1 MWSTHEAA
9 QKIAATRD
17 LPYGSARTAAM
28 EYITRTL
35 EREGPE
41 SMLPEAYLNLVEAYV
56 FGQPTPAS
64 FAVFSKLLRLYD
76 AHPEHFDEFTARTL
90 FWQFKWIIGDMTAYP
105 QISKEQARELLDEM
119 RRRYRLAGMGEMAP
133 DRAEYMWAAHIG
145 EDEAAETWRARWLAH
160 GEDEMDCGSCRHGG
174 ILRDHVTDGE
184 FEAAVRLGAPT
195 EDLCNREPAA
205 SHRQLALA
213 YLHLGDGE
221 AAGRHLLRAAANRD
235 QYDPDDLGVEF
246 EVLARGQNL
255 QAAFDLLA
263 DHGKRA
269 LDLAGDPGDNRN
281 FLRYIVAGLA
291 WALEDHG
298 DMPTGLR
305 PAGQVERSTLKELY
319 DWALAESRPLAQAFD
334 RRAGNTRFS
343 ESLEAATELDAL
355 TPIVLPT
362 GADGSS
368 SANSAGSASSARADA
383 AAGAQTQGEGVEGA
397 APLSFTPVESY
408 LAVAREHE
416 AAGASLE
423 AGLAYAEA
431 AFLVLAGG
439 PVTGAQALETHGFFE
454 KAWPLLADG
463 GATPALLAEV
473 VRVWAPVAE
482 RVNELE
488 ALRTPVGEL
497 QELTQQALAPAH
509 GDQGGDA
516 APGVRPDLLTVMQAQ
531 DLAAR
536 LSLATGD
543 SASQQLVDELVETY
557 RENECLE
564 RAARLLMVAAEA
576 AATAGQSELAIGR
589 YELAAEFFE
598 PLRLKKSRAAAL
610 DACIELLRA
619 TGQEH
624 RVEALLAE
632 LM

>member
-105 QISKEQARELLDEM
+105 QISKAQARELLDEM

-160 GEDEMDCGSCRHGG
+160 GEDEMDCGSCRQGG

-184 FEAAVRLGAPT
+184 FETAVRMGAPT

-213 YLHLGDGE
+213 YLHLEDGE
-221 AAGRHLLRAAANRD
+221 AAGRHLLRAAAYRD

-305 PAGQVERSTLKELY
+305 PAGQVERATLRELY

-343 ESLEAATELDAL
+343 ESLKAATELPAL
-355 TPIVLPT
+355 VPIVLPT
-362 GADGSS
+362 GADGVGATS
-368 SANSAGSASSARADA
+368 SASSAGADA
-383 AAGAQTQGEGVEGA
+383 AEVASVTGAT
-397 APLSFTPVESY
+397 PLSFTPVESY
-408 LAVAREHE
+408 LAVAGEHE

-439 PVTGAQALETHGFFE
+439 PVTGAQALEAYGFFE
-454 KAWPLLADG
+454 TAWPLLVDG
-463 GATPALLAEV
+463 GAAPALLAEV

-482 RVNELE
+482 RVNDLE
-488 ALRTPVGEL
+488 ALRTSVNEL
-497 QELTQQALAPAH
+497 QELAQQALAPAH
-509 GDQGGDA
+509 GDQGGGA
-516 APGVRPDLLTVMQAQ
+516 APGVRHDLPAFLQAQ

-564 RAARLLMVAAEA
+564 RAARLLVVAAEA
-576 AATAGQSELAIGR
+576 ATAAGQSELAIGR

-598 PLRLKKSRAAAL
+598 PVRLKKSRAAAL
-610 DACIELLRA
+610 DACIELLRT

>member
-105 QISKEQARELLDEM
+105 QISKAQARELLDEM

-160 GEDEMDCGSCRHGG
+160 GEDEMDCGSCRQGG

-184 FEAAVRLGAPT
+184 FETAVRMGAPT

-213 YLHLGDGE
+213 YLHLEDGE
-221 AAGRHLLRAAANRD
+221 AAGRHLLRAAAYRD

-269 LDLAGDPGDNRN
+269 LYLAGDPGDNRN

-305 PAGQVERSTLKELY
+305 PAGQVERATLRELY

-343 ESLEAATELDAL
+343 ESLKAATELPAL
-355 TPIVLPT
+355 VPIVLPT
-362 GADGSS
+362 GADGVGATS
-368 SANSAGSASSARADA
+368 SASSAGADA
-383 AAGAQTQGEGVEGA
+383 AEVASVTGAT
-397 APLSFTPVESY
+397 PLSFTPVESY
-408 LAVAREHE
+408 LAVAGEHE

-439 PVTGAQALETHGFFE
+439 PVTGAQALEAHGFFE
-454 KAWPLLADG
+454 TAWPLLVDG
-463 GATPALLAEV
+463 GAAPALLAEV

-482 RVNELE
+482 RVNDLE
-488 ALRTPVGEL
+488 ALRTSVNEL
-497 QELTQQALAPAH
+497 QELAQQALAPAH
-509 GDQGGDA
+509 GDQGGGA
-516 APGVRPDLLTVMQAQ
+516 APGVRHDLPAFLQAQ

-564 RAARLLMVAAEA
+564 RAARLLVVAAEA
-576 AATAGQSELAIGR
+576 ATAAGQSELAIGR

-598 PLRLKKSRAAAL
+598 PVRLKKSRAAAL
-610 DACIELLRA
+610 DACIELLRT

-624 RVEALLAE
+624 RIEALLAE

>member
-105 QISKEQARELLDEM
+105 QISKAQARELLDEM

-160 GEDEMDCGSCRHGG
+160 GEDEMDCGSCRQGG

-184 FEAAVRLGAPT
+184 FETAVRMGAPT

-213 YLHLGDGE
+213 YLHLEDGE

-305 PAGQVERSTLKELY
+305 PAGQVERATLRELY

-343 ESLEAATELDAL
+343 ESLKAATELPAEQRL
-355 TPIVLPT
+355 RKSCLPT
-362 GADGSS
+362 
-368 SANSAGSASSARADA
+368 N
-383 AAGAQTQGEGVEGA
+383 
-397 APLSFTPVESY
+397 F
-408 LAVAREHE
+408 
-416 AAGASLE
+416 
-423 AGLAYAEA
+423 
-431 AFLVLAGG
+431 
-439 PVTGAQALETHGFFE
+439 
-454 KAWPLLADG
+454 
-463 GATPALLAEV
+463 
-473 VRVWAPVAE
+473 
-482 RVNELE
+482 
-488 ALRTPVGEL
+488 
-497 QELTQQALAPAH
+497 
-509 GDQGGDA
+509 
-516 APGVRPDLLTVMQAQ
+516 
-531 DLAAR
+531 
-536 LSLATGD
+536 
-543 SASQQLVDELVETY
+543 
-557 RENECLE
+557 
-564 RAARLLMVAAEA
+564 
-576 AATAGQSELAIGR
+576 
-589 YELAAEFFE
+589 
-598 PLRLKKSRAAAL
+598 AAAL
-610 DACIELLRA
+610 SMASA
-619 TGQEH
+619 FSG
-624 RVEALLAE
+624 ALTRWW
-632 LM
+632 

>member
-35 EREGPE
+35 EREGPKP
-41 SMLPEAYLNLVEAYV
+41 MLPEAYLNLVEAYV

-76 AHPEHFDEFTARTL
+76 AHPEHFDEFTAHTL

-105 QISKEQARELLDEM
+105 QISKAQARELLDEM

-184 FEAAVRLGAPT
+184 FEAAIRMGAPT

-213 YLHLGDGE
+213 YLHVEDGE

-305 PAGQVERSTLKELY
+305 PAGQTSRATLRELY
-319 DWALAESRPLAQAFD
+319 NWALDESRPLAQAFD

-343 ESLEAATELDAL
+343 ESLEAATELPAL
-355 TPIVLPT
+355 VPIVLPT
-362 GADGSS
+362 GADG
-368 SANSAGSASSARADA
+368 AGSASLTEADA
-383 AAGAQTQGEGVEGA
+383 AEGTPTGGTGATGA
-397 APLSFTPVESY
+397 TPLSFTPVESY
-408 LAVAREHE
+408 LAVAGEHE
-416 AAGASLE
+416 VAGASLE

-439 PVTGAQALETHGFFE
+439 PVTGAQALEAHGFFE
-454 KAWPLLADG
+454 TAWPLLAD

-473 VRVWAPVAE
+473 VRLWAPVAE
-482 RVNELE
+482 RVNDLE
-488 ALRTPVGEL
+488 ALRAPVNEL
-497 QELTQQALAPAH
+497 QELAQQAAH
-509 GDQGGDA
+509 
-516 APGVRPDLLTVMQAQ
+516 PDLLTVMQAQ

-536 LSLATGD
+536 LSLAAGD

-564 RAARLLMVAAEA
+564 QAARLLVVAAEA
-576 AATAGQSELAIGR
+576 ATAAGQSELAIGR

-632 LM
+632 LMAG

>member
-105 QISKEQARELLDEM
+105 QISKAQARELLDEM

-160 GEDEMDCGSCRHGG
+160 GEDEMDCGSCRQGG

-184 FEAAVRLGAPT
+184 FETAVRMGAPT

-213 YLHLGDGE
+213 YLHLEDGE
-221 AAGRHLLRAAANRD
+221 AAGRHLLRAAAYRD

-305 PAGQVERSTLKELY
+305 PAGQVERATLRELY

-343 ESLEAATELDAL
+343 ESLKAATELPAL
-355 TPIVLPT
+355 VPIVLPT
-362 GADGSS
+362 GADGVGATS
-368 SANSAGSASSARADA
+368 SASSARADA
-383 AAGAQTQGEGVEGA
+383 AAGA

-439 PVTGAQALETHGFFE
+439 PVTGAQALEAHGFFE
-454 KAWPLLADG
+454 TAWPLLAD

-473 VRVWAPVAE
+473 VRLWAPVAE
-482 RVNELE
+482 RVNDLE
-488 ALRTPVGEL
+488 ALRTSVNEL
-497 QELTQQALAPAH
+497 QELAQQAAH
-509 GDQGGDA
+509 
-516 APGVRPDLLTVMQAQ
+516 PDLLTVMQAQ

-564 RAARLLMVAAEA
+564 RAARLLVVAAEA
-576 AATAGQSELAIGR
+576 AAGTGQSELAIGR

-598 PLRLKKSRAAAL
+598 PVRLKKSRAAAL
-610 DACIELLRA
+610 DACIELLRT

-624 RVEALLAE
+624 RVEALLAD

>member
-105 QISKEQARELLDEM
+105 QISKAQARELLDEM

-184 FEAAVRLGAPT
+184 FEAAVNLGAPT

-221 AAGRHLLRAAANRD
+221 AAGRQLLRAAANRD

-255 QAAFDLLA
+255 HAAFDLLA

-291 WALEDHG
+291 WAVEGQG
-298 DMPTGLR
+298 DRPTGLR
-305 PAGQVERSTLKELY
+305 PAGQVPRATLRELY

-334 RRAGNTRFS
+334 SRAGNTRFS
-343 ESLEAATELDAL
+343 ESLQAATELPAL
-355 TPIVLPT
+355 VPIVLPT
-362 GADGSS
+362 GADGV
-368 SANSAGSASSARADA
+368 GSASSAGADD
-383 AAGAQTQGEGVEGA
+383 AGVASATGA
-397 APLSFTPVESY
+397 TPLSFTPVESY
-408 LAVAREHE
+408 LAMAREHE

-439 PVTGAQALETHGFFE
+439 PVTGAQAIEAHRFFE
-454 KAWPLLADG
+454 AAWPLLADG
-463 GATPALLAEV
+463 GAAPALLAEV

-497 QELTQQALAPAH
+497 QELARQAAH
-509 GDQGGDA
+509 
-516 APGVRPDLLTVMQAQ
+516 PDLLAFLLAQ

-564 RAARLLMVAAEA
+564 RAARLLVVAAEA
-576 AATAGQSELAIGR
+576 AAGAGQSELAIGR

-632 LM
+632 LMAG

>member
-281 FLRYIVAGLA
+281 FLRYIVAGLG

-305 PAGQVERSTLKELY
+305 PAGQTSRSTLRELY

-343 ESLEAATELDAL
+343 ESLEAATELPAL
-355 TPIVLPT
+355 VPIVLPT
-362 GADGSS
+362 GADG
-368 SANSAGSASSARADA
+368 AGSASLTEADA
-383 AAGAQTQGEGVEGA
+383 AEGAQTGGA
-397 APLSFTPVESY
+397 SATDATPLSFTPVESY

-439 PVTGAQALETHGFFE
+439 PVTGAQALEVHRFFE
-454 KAWPLLADG
+454 TAWPLLADG
-463 GATPALLAEV
+463 GTTPALLAEV

-482 RVNELE
+482 RVNDLE
-488 ALRTPVGEL
+488 ALRTPVNEL
-497 QELTQQALAPAH
+497 QELAQQAAH
-509 GDQGGDA
+509 
-516 APGVRPDLLTVMQAQ
+516 PDLLTVMQAQ

-536 LSLATGD
+536 LSLAAGD

-589 YELAAEFFE
+589 YELAADFFE

-632 LM
+632 LMSG

>member
-105 QISKEQARELLDEM
+105 QISKAQARELLDEM

-184 FEAAVRLGAPT
+184 FEAAIRMGAPT

-213 YLHLGDGE
+213 YLHLEDGE

-291 WALEDHG
+291 WAVEGQG
-298 DMPTGLR
+298 DRPTGLR
-305 PAGQVERSTLKELY
+305 PAGQVPRATLRELY

-343 ESLEAATELDAL
+343 ESLEAATELPAL
-355 TPIVLPT
+355 VPIVLPT
-362 GADGSS
+362 GADGV
-368 SANSAGSASSARADA
+368 GSASSASSTGADA
-383 AAGAQTQGEGVEGA
+383 AGVASATGAT
-397 APLSFTPVESY
+397 PLSFTPVESY

-439 PVTGAQALETHGFFE
+439 PVTGAQALEAHGFFE

-463 GATPALLAEV
+463 GAAPALLAEL

-482 RVNELE
+482 RVNDLE
-488 ALRTPVGEL
+488 ALRAPVGEL
-497 QELTQQALAPAH
+497 QELAQQAAH
-509 GDQGGDA
+509 
-516 APGVRPDLLTVMQAQ
+516 PDLLTVMQAQ
-531 DLAAR
+531 DLTAR
-536 LSLATGD
+536 LSLAAGD

-557 RENECLE
+557 RENESLE
-564 RAARLLMVAAEA
+564 RAARLLVVAAEA
-576 AATAGQSELAIGR
+576 AAGAGQSELAISR

-610 DACIELLRA
+610 DACIELLRS

-632 LM
+632 LVEP

>member
-105 QISKEQARELLDEM
+105 QISKAQARELLDEM

-145 EDEAAETWRARWLAH
+145 EDEAAEIWRARWLAH

-174 ILRDHVTDGE
+174 ILRDHVTDGD
-184 FEAAVRLGAPT
+184 FEAAIRMGAPT

-213 YLHLGDGE
+213 YLHLEDGE

-235 QYDPDDLGVEF
+235 QYDPDDLGVEL

-305 PAGQVERSTLKELY
+305 PDGQTSRATLRELY

-343 ESLEAATELDAL
+343 ESLEAATQLDAL
-355 TPIVLPT
+355 VPIVLPT
-362 GADGSS
+362 GADG
-368 SANSAGSASSARADA
+368 AGSASSAGSAGADA
-383 AAGAQTQGEGVEGA
+383 AEGAQTGGA
-397 APLSFTPVESY
+397 GATGATPLSFTPVESY

-439 PVTGAQALETHGFFE
+439 PVTGVQALEAHGFFE
-454 KAWPLLADG
+454 TAWPLLADG
-463 GATPALLAEV
+463 GASPALLAEV

-497 QELTQQALAPAH
+497 QELAQQVAH
-509 GDQGGDA
+509 
-516 APGVRPDLLTVMQAQ
+516 PDLLTVMQAQ

-536 LSLATGD
+536 LSLATGE
-543 SASQQLVDELVETY
+543 SAGQQLVDELVETY
-557 RENECLE
+557 RKNECLE
-564 RAARLLMVAAEA
+564 QAARLLVVAAEA
-576 AATAGQSELAIGR
+576 AAATGQSELAIGR

-632 LM
+632 LVEP

>member
-343 ESLEAATELDAL
+343 ESLEAATKLDAL

-362 GADGSS
+362 GADG
-368 SANSAGSASSARADA
+368 AGSASLTEADA
-383 AAGAQTQGEGVEGA
+383 AEGAQTGGA
-397 APLSFTPVESY
+397 SATDATPLSFTPVESY

-423 AGLAYAEA
+423 AGMAYAEA

-439 PVTGAQALETHGFFE
+439 PVTGAQALEAHGFFE
-454 KAWPLLADG
+454 TAWPLLADG
-463 GATPALLAEV
+463 GAAPALLAEV

-482 RVNELE
+482 RVNDLE

-497 QELTQQALAPAH
+497 QELARQAAH
-509 GDQGGDA
+509 
-516 APGVRPDLLTVMQAQ
+516 PDLLTVMQAQ

-536 LSLATGD
+536 LSLAADD

-564 RAARLLMVAAEA
+564 RAARLLVVAAEA
-576 AATAGQSELAIGR
+576 ATAAGQSELAIGR

-632 LM
+632 LMAG

>member
-1 MWSTHEAA
+1 
-9 QKIAATRD
+9 
-17 LPYGSARTAAM
+17 
-28 EYITRTL
+28 
-35 EREGPE
+35 
-41 SMLPEAYLNLVEAYV
+41 MLPEAYLNLVEAYV

-255 QAAFDLLA
+255 QAAFDLLS

-305 PAGQVERSTLKELY
+305 PAGQTSRATL
-319 DWALAESRPLAQAFD
+319 R
-334 RRAGNTRFS
+334 
-343 ESLEAATELDAL
+343 
-355 TPIVLPT
+355 
-362 GADGSS
+362 
-368 SANSAGSASSARADA
+368 
-383 AAGAQTQGEGVEGA
+383 
-397 APLSFTPVESY
+397 
-408 LAVAREHE
+408 
-416 AAGASLE
+416 
-423 AGLAYAEA
+423 
-431 AFLVLAGG
+431 
-439 PVTGAQALETHGFFE
+439 
-454 KAWPLLADG
+454 
-463 GATPALLAEV
+463 
-473 VRVWAPVAE
+473 
-482 RVNELE
+482 E
-488 ALRTPVGEL
+488 ALRLGAGRV
-497 QELTQQALAPAH
+497 PA
-509 GDQGGDA
+509 A
-516 APGVRPDLLTVMQAQ
+516 
-531 DLAAR
+531 
-536 LSLATGD
+536 
-543 SASQQLVDELVETY
+543 SAGL
-557 RENECLE
+557 
-564 RAARLLMVAAEA
+564 
-576 AATAGQSELAIGR
+576 
-589 YELAAEFFE
+589 
-598 PLRLKKSRAAAL
+598 
-610 DACIELLRA
+610 
-619 TGQEH
+619 
-624 RVEALLAE
+624 
-632 LM
+632 

>member
-105 QISKEQARELLDEM
+105 QISKAQARELLDEM

-160 GEDEMDCGSCRHGG
+160 GEDEMDCGSCRQGG

-184 FEAAVRLGAPT
+184 FETAVRMGAPT

-213 YLHLGDGE
+213 YLHLEDGE
-221 AAGRHLLRAAANRD
+221 AAGRHLLRAAAYRD

-305 PAGQVERSTLKELY
+305 PAGQVERATLRELY

-343 ESLEAATELDAL
+343 ESLKAATELPAL
-355 TPIVLPT
+355 VPIVLPT
-362 GADGSS
+362 GADGVGATS
-368 SANSAGSASSARADA
+368 SASSAGADA
-383 AAGAQTQGEGVEGA
+383 AAGA

-439 PVTGAQALETHGFFE
+439 PVTGAQALEAHGFFE
-454 KAWPLLADG
+454 TAWPLLVDG
-463 GATPALLAEV
+463 GAAPALLAEV

-482 RVNELE
+482 RVNDLE
-488 ALRTPVGEL
+488 ALRTSVNEL
-497 QELTQQALAPAH
+497 QELAQQALAPAH
-509 GDQGGDA
+509 GDQGGGA
-516 APGVRPDLLTVMQAQ
+516 APGVRHDLPAFLQAQ

-564 RAARLLMVAAEA
+564 RAARLLVVAAEA
-576 AATAGQSELAIGR
+576 ATAAGQSELAIGR

-598 PLRLKKSRAAAL
+598 PVRLKKSRAAAL
-610 DACIELLRA
+610 DACIELLRT

>member
-35 EREGPE
+35 EREGPKP
-41 SMLPEAYLNLVEAYV
+41 MLPEAYLNLVEAYV

-76 AHPEHFDEFTARTL
+76 AHPEHFDEFTAHTL

-105 QISKEQARELLDEM
+105 QISKAQARELLDEM

-174 ILRDHVTDGE
+174 ILRDRVTDGE
-184 FEAAVRLGAPT
+184 FEAAIRMGAPT

-213 YLHLGDGE
+213 YLHVEDGE

-305 PAGQVERSTLKELY
+305 PAGQTSRATLRELY
-319 DWALAESRPLAQAFD
+319 NWALDESRPLAQAFD

-343 ESLEAATELDAL
+343 ESLEAATELPAL
-355 TPIVLPT
+355 VPIVLPT
-362 GADGSS
+362 GADGVGATS
-368 SANSAGSASSARADA
+368 SASSAGADA
-383 AAGAQTQGEGVEGA
+383 AEVASVTGAT
-397 APLSFTPVESY
+397 PLSFTPVESY

-416 AAGASLE
+416 VAGASLE

-439 PVTGAQALETHGFFE
+439 PVTGAQALEAHGFFE
-454 KAWPLLADG
+454 TAWPLLADG
-463 GATPALLAEV
+463 GAVPALLAEV

-482 RVNELE
+482 RVDELE
-488 ALRTPVGEL
+488 ALRTPVNEL
-497 QELTQQALAPAH
+497 QELAQQAAH
-509 GDQGGDA
+509 
-516 APGVRPDLLTVMQAQ
+516 PDLLTVMQAQ

-536 LSLATGD
+536 LSLAAGD
-543 SASQQLVDELVETY
+543 SASQQLVDELVKTY

-564 RAARLLMVAAEA
+564 QAARLLVVAAEA
-576 AATAGQSELAIGR
+576 ATAAGQSELALGR
-589 YELAAEFFE
+589 YEMAAEFFE

-632 LM
+632 LMAG

>member
-105 QISKEQARELLDEM
+105 QISKTQARELLDEM

-160 GEDEMDCGSCRHGG
+160 GEDEMDCGSCRQGG

-184 FEAAVRLGAPT
+184 FETAIRMGAPT

-213 YLHLGDGE
+213 YLHLEDGE
-221 AAGRHLLRAAANRD
+221 AAGRHLLRAAAHRD

-305 PAGQVERSTLKELY
+305 PAGQVERATLRELY

-343 ESLEAATELDAL
+343 ESLKAATELPAL
-355 TPIVLPT
+355 VPIVLPT
-362 GADGSS
+362 GADGVGATS
-368 SANSAGSASSARADA
+368 SASSAGADA
-383 AAGAQTQGEGVEGA
+383 AEVASVTGAT
-397 APLSFTPVESY
+397 PLSFTPVESY
-408 LAVAREHE
+408 LAVAGEHE

-439 PVTGAQALETHGFFE
+439 PVTGAQALEAHGFFE
-454 KAWPLLADG
+454 TAWPLLVDG
-463 GATPALLAEV
+463 GAAPALLAEV

-482 RVNELE
+482 RVNDLE
-488 ALRTPVGEL
+488 ALRTSVNEL
-497 QELTQQALAPAH
+497 QELAQQALAPAH
-509 GDQGGDA
+509 GDQGGGA
-516 APGVRPDLLTVMQAQ
+516 APGVRHDLLAFLQAQ

-564 RAARLLMVAAEA
+564 RAARLLVVAAEA
-576 AATAGQSELAIGR
+576 ATAAGQSELAIGR

-610 DACIELLRA
+610 DACIELLRT

-624 RVEALLAE
+624 RIEALLAE

>member
-76 AHPEHFDEFTARTL
+76 AHPEHFDEFTAHTL

-105 QISKEQARELLDEM
+105 QISKAQARELLDEM

-184 FEAAVRLGAPT
+184 FEAAIRMGAPT

-213 YLHLGDGE
+213 YLHVEDGE

-305 PAGQVERSTLKELY
+305 PAGQTSRATLRELY
-319 DWALAESRPLAQAFD
+319 NWALDESRPLAQAFD

-343 ESLEAATELDAL
+343 ESLEAATELPAL
-355 TPIVLPT
+355 VPIVLPT
-362 GADGSS
+362 GADGVGATS
-368 SANSAGSASSARADA
+368 SASSAGADA
-383 AAGAQTQGEGVEGA
+383 AEVASVTGAT
-397 APLSFTPVESY
+397 PLSFTPVESY

-416 AAGASLE
+416 VAGASLE

-439 PVTGAQALETHGFFE
+439 PVTGAQALEAHGFFE
-454 KAWPLLADG
+454 TAWPLLADG
-463 GATPALLAEV
+463 GAVPALLAEV

-482 RVNELE
+482 RVDELE
-488 ALRTPVGEL
+488 ALRTPVNEL
-497 QELTQQALAPAH
+497 QELAQQAAH
-509 GDQGGDA
+509 
-516 APGVRPDLLTVMQAQ
+516 PDLLTVMQAQ

-536 LSLATGD
+536 LSLAAGD

-564 RAARLLMVAAEA
+564 QAAHLLVVAAEA
-576 AATAGQSELAIGR
+576 ATAAGQSELALGR
-589 YELAAEFFE
+589 YEMAAEFFE

-624 RVEALLAE
+624 RVEVLLAE
-632 LM
+632 LMAG

>member
-105 QISKEQARELLDEM
+105 QISKAQARELLDEM

-174 ILRDHVTDGE
+174 ILRDHVTDGD
-184 FEAAVRLGAPT
+184 FEAAIRMGAPT

-213 YLHLGDGE
+213 YLHLEDGE
-221 AAGRHLLRAAANRD
+221 AAGRHLLRAAAHRD
-235 QYDPDDLGVEF
+235 QYDPDDLGVEL

-334 RRAGNTRFS
+334 HRAGNTRFS
-343 ESLEAATELDAL
+343 ESLEAATQLDAL
-355 TPIVLPT
+355 VPIVLPT
-362 GADGSS
+362 GSDGAD
-368 SANSAGSASSARADA
+368 SASSAGSAGADA
-383 AAGAQTQGEGVEGA
+383 AESAQTGGAGAEGA
-397 APLSFTPVESY
+397 TPLSFTPVESY

-439 PVTGAQALETHGFFE
+439 PVTGVQALEAHGFFE
-454 KAWPLLADG
+454 TAWPLLADG

-497 QELTQQALAPAH
+497 QELAQQVAH
-509 GDQGGDA
+509 
-516 APGVRPDLLTVMQAQ
+516 PDLLTVMQAQ

-536 LSLATGD
+536 LSLATGE
-543 SASQQLVDELVETY
+543 SAGQQLVDELVETY
-557 RENECLE
+557 RKNECLE
-564 RAARLLMVAAEA
+564 RAARLLVVAAEA
-576 AATAGQSELAIGR
+576 AAATGQSELAIGR
-589 YELAAEFFE
+589 YELAADFFE

-632 LM
+632 LMEP

>member
-105 QISKEQARELLDEM
+105 QISKTQARELLDEM

-160 GEDEMDCGSCRHGG
+160 GEDEMDCGSCRQGG

-184 FEAAVRLGAPT
+184 FETAVRMGAPT

-213 YLHLGDGE
+213 YLHLEDGE
-221 AAGRHLLRAAANRD
+221 AAGRHLLRAAAHRD

-305 PAGQVERSTLKELY
+305 PAGQVERATLRELY

-343 ESLEAATELDAL
+343 ESLKAATELPAL
-355 TPIVLPT
+355 VPIVLPT
-362 GADGSS
+362 GADGVGATS
-368 SANSAGSASSARADA
+368 SASSAGADA
-383 AAGAQTQGEGVEGA
+383 AEVASVTGAT
-397 APLSFTPVESY
+397 PLSFTPVESY
-408 LAVAREHE
+408 LAVAGEHE

-439 PVTGAQALETHGFFE
+439 PVTGAQALEAHGFFE
-454 KAWPLLADG
+454 TAWPLLVDG
-463 GATPALLAEV
+463 GAAPALLAEV
-473 VRVWAPVAE
+473 VRLWAPVAE
-482 RVNELE
+482 RVNDLE
-488 ALRTPVGEL
+488 ALRAPVNEL
-497 QELTQQALAPAH
+497 QELAQQAAH
-509 GDQGGDA
+509 
-516 APGVRPDLLTVMQAQ
+516 PDLLTVMQAQ

-536 LSLATGD
+536 LSLATGG

-564 RAARLLMVAAEA
+564 RAARLLVVAAEA
-576 AATAGQSELAIGR
+576 AAGTGQSELAIGR

-598 PLRLKKSRAAAL
+598 PVRLKKSRAAAL
-610 DACIELLRA
+610 DACIELLRT

-624 RVEALLAE
+624 RIEALLAE

>member
-105 QISKEQARELLDEM
+105 QISKAQARELLDEM

-174 ILRDHVTDGE
+174 ILRDHVTDGD
-184 FEAAVRLGAPT
+184 FEAAIRMGAPT

-213 YLHLGDGE
+213 YLHVEDGE
-221 AAGRHLLRAAANRD
+221 SAGRHLLRAAANRD
-235 QYDPDDLGVEF
+235 QYDPDDLGVEL

-305 PAGQVERSTLKELY
+305 PDGQTSRATLRELY

-343 ESLEAATELDAL
+343 ESLEAATELPAL
-355 TPIVLPT
+355 VPIVLPT
-362 GADGSS
+362 GADGAS
-368 SANSAGSASSARADA
+368 SASSAGSAGADA
-383 AAGAQTQGEGVEGA
+383 AEGAQTGGA
-397 APLSFTPVESY
+397 GATGATPLSFTPVESY

-439 PVTGAQALETHGFFE
+439 PVTGVQALEAHGFFE
-454 KAWPLLADG
+454 TAWPLLADG

-473 VRVWAPVAE
+473 VRVWVPVAE

-497 QELTQQALAPAH
+497 QELAQQVAH
-509 GDQGGDA
+509 
-516 APGVRPDLLTVMQAQ
+516 PDLLTVMQAQ

-536 LSLATGD
+536 LSLATGE
-543 SASQQLVDELVETY
+543 SAGQQLVDELVETY
-557 RENECLE
+557 RKNECLE
-564 RAARLLMVAAEA
+564 RAARLLVVAAEA
-576 AATAGQSELAIGR
+576 AAATGQSELAIGR

-624 RVEALLAE
+624 RAEALLAE
-632 LM
+632 LVEP

>member
-105 QISKEQARELLDEM
+105 QISKAQARELLDEM

-145 EDEAAETWRARWLAH
+145 EDEAAEIWRARWLAH

-184 FEAAVRLGAPT
+184 FEAAIHMGAPT

-213 YLHLGDGE
+213 YLHLEDGE
-221 AAGRHLLRAAANRD
+221 AAGRHLLRAAAHRD
-235 QYDPDDLGVEF
+235 QYDPDDLGVEL

-334 RRAGNTRFS
+334 HRAGNTRFS
-343 ESLEAATELDAL
+343 ESLEAATQLDAL
-355 TPIVLPT
+355 VPIVLPT
-362 GADGSS
+362 GVDG
-368 SANSAGSASSARADA
+368 AGSASSAGSAGADA
-383 AAGAQTQGEGVEGA
+383 AEGAQTGGAGATGA

-439 PVTGAQALETHGFFE
+439 PVTGAQALEAHGFFE
-454 KAWPLLADG
+454 TAWPLLADG

-497 QELTQQALAPAH
+497 QELAQQVAH
-509 GDQGGDA
+509 
-516 APGVRPDLLTVMQAQ
+516 PDLLTVMQAQ

-536 LSLATGD
+536 LSLATGE
-543 SASQQLVDELVETY
+543 SAGQQLVDELVETY
-557 RENECLE
+557 RKNECLE
-564 RAARLLMVAAEA
+564 QAARLLVVAAEA
-576 AATAGQSELAIGR
+576 AAGAGQSELAMGR

-632 LM
+632 LVEP

>member
-105 QISKEQARELLDEM
+105 QISKAQARELLDEM

-174 ILRDHVTDGE
+174 ILRDHVTDGD
-184 FEAAVRLGAPT
+184 FEAAIRMGAPT

-213 YLHLGDGE
+213 YLHVEDGE
-221 AAGRHLLRAAANRD
+221 SAGRHLLRAAANRD
-235 QYDPDDLGVEF
+235 QYDPDDLGVEL

-305 PAGQVERSTLKELY
+305 PDGQTSRATLRELY

-343 ESLEAATELDAL
+343 ESLEAATELPAL
-355 TPIVLPT
+355 VPIVLPT
-362 GADGSS
+362 GADGAS
-368 SANSAGSASSARADA
+368 SASSAGSAGADA
-383 AAGAQTQGEGVEGA
+383 AEGAQTGGA
-397 APLSFTPVESY
+397 GATGATPLSFTPVESY

-439 PVTGAQALETHGFFE
+439 PVTGVQALEAHGFFE
-454 KAWPLLADG
+454 TAWPLLADG

-473 VRVWAPVAE
+473 VRVWVPVAE

-497 QELTQQALAPAH
+497 QELAQQVAH
-509 GDQGGDA
+509 
-516 APGVRPDLLTVMQAQ
+516 PDLLTVMQAQ

-536 LSLATGD
+536 LSLATGE
-543 SASQQLVDELVETY
+543 SAGQQLVDELVETY
-557 RENECLE
+557 RKNECLE
-564 RAARLLMVAAEA
+564 RAARLLVVAAEA
-576 AATAGQSELAIGR
+576 AAATGQSELAIGR

-632 LM
+632 LVEP

>member
-105 QISKEQARELLDEM
+105 QISKAQARELLDEM

-184 FEAAVRLGAPT
+184 FEAAIRMGAPT

-213 YLHLGDGE
+213 YLHVEDGE

-305 PAGQVERSTLKELY
+305 PAGQTSRATLRELY
-319 DWALAESRPLAQAFD
+319 DWALDESRPLAQAFD

-343 ESLEAATELDAL
+343 ESLEAATELPAL
-355 TPIVLPT
+355 VPIVLPT
-362 GADGSS
+362 GADG
-368 SANSAGSASSARADA
+368 AGSASLTEADA
-383 AAGAQTQGEGVEGA
+383 AEGAQTGGA
-397 APLSFTPVESY
+397 SATDATPLSFTPVESY

-439 PVTGAQALETHGFFE
+439 PVTGAQALEAHGFFE
-454 KAWPLLADG
+454 TAWPLLADG
-463 GATPALLAEV
+463 GAAPALLAEV

-482 RVNELE
+482 RVDDLE
-488 ALRTPVGEL
+488 ALRTPVNEL
-497 QELTQQALAPAH
+497 QELARQAAH
-509 GDQGGDA
+509 
-516 APGVRPDLLTVMQAQ
+516 PDLLTMMQAQ

-536 LSLATGD
+536 LSLAAGD

-564 RAARLLMVAAEA
+564 RAARLLVVAAEA
-576 AATAGQSELAIGR
+576 ATAAGQSELAIGR
-589 YELAAEFFE
+589 YELAAELFE

-632 LM
+632 LMAG

>member
-1 MWSTHEAA
+1 M
-9 QKIAATRD
+9 
-17 LPYGSARTAAM
+17 
-28 EYITRTL
+28 
-35 EREGPE
+35 
-41 SMLPEAYLNLVEAYV
+41 
-56 FGQPTPAS
+56 
-64 FAVFSKLLRLYD
+64 
-76 AHPEHFDEFTARTL
+76 
-90 FWQFKWIIGDMTAYP
+90 
-105 QISKEQARELLDEM
+105 RELLDEM

-184 FEAAVRLGAPT
+184 FEAAIRMGAPT

-213 YLHLGDGE
+213 YLHVEDGE

-305 PAGQVERSTLKELY
+305 PAGQTSRATLRELY
-319 DWALAESRPLAQAFD
+319 NWALDESRPLAQAFD

-343 ESLEAATELDAL
+343 ESLEAATELPAL
-355 TPIVLPT
+355 VPIVLPT
-362 GADGSS
+362 GADG
-368 SANSAGSASSARADA
+368 AGSASLTEADA
-383 AAGAQTQGEGVEGA
+383 AEGTPTGGTGATGA
-397 APLSFTPVESY
+397 PPLSFTPVESY
-408 LAVAREHE
+408 LAVAGEHE

-439 PVTGAQALETHGFFE
+439 PVTGAQALEAHGFFE
-454 KAWPLLADG
+454 TAWPLLAD

-473 VRVWAPVAE
+473 VRLWAPVAE
-482 RVNELE
+482 RVNDLE
-488 ALRTPVGEL
+488 ALRAPVNEL
-497 QELTQQALAPAH
+497 QELAQQAAH
-509 GDQGGDA
+509 
-516 APGVRPDLLTVMQAQ
+516 PDLLTVMQAQ

-536 LSLATGD
+536 LSLAAGD

-564 RAARLLMVAAEA
+564 QAARLLVVAAEA
-576 AATAGQSELAIGR
+576 ATAAGQSELAIGR

-632 LM
+632 LMAG

>member
-105 QISKEQARELLDEM
+105 QISKAQARELLDEM

-184 FEAAVRLGAPT
+184 FEAAIRMGAPT

-213 YLHLGDGE
+213 YLHLEDGE

-291 WALEDHG
+291 WAVEDQG
-298 DMPTGLR
+298 DRPTGLR
-305 PAGQVERSTLKELY
+305 PAGQVPRATLRELY

-343 ESLEAATELDAL
+343 ESLEAATELPAL
-355 TPIVLPT
+355 VPIVLPT
-362 GADGSS
+362 GADGV
-368 SANSAGSASSARADA
+368 GSASSASSASSTGADA
-383 AAGAQTQGEGVEGA
+383 ARVASATGAT
-397 APLSFTPVESY
+397 PLSFTPVESY

-439 PVTGAQALETHGFFE
+439 PVTGAQALEAHGFFE
-454 KAWPLLADG
+454 TAWPLLADG
-463 GATPALLAEV
+463 GAAPALLAEL

-497 QELTQQALAPAH
+497 QELAQQAAH
-509 GDQGGDA
+509 
-516 APGVRPDLLTVMQAQ
+516 PDLLTVMLAQ
-531 DLAAR
+531 DFAAR
-536 LSLATGD
+536 LSLAAGD
-543 SASQQLVDELVETY
+543 SASQQLVDELVEIY

-564 RAARLLMVAAEA
+564 RAARLLVVAAEA
-576 AATAGQSELAIGR
+576 ATAAGQSELAIGR
-589 YELAAEFFE
+589 YELAAEFFQ

-632 LM
+632 LMAG

>member
-105 QISKEQARELLDEM
+105 QISKAQARELLDEM

-160 GEDEMDCGSCRHGG
+160 GEDEMDCGSCRQGG

-184 FEAAVRLGAPT
+184 FETAVRMGAPT

-213 YLHLGDGE
+213 YLHLEDGE
-221 AAGRHLLRAAANRD
+221 AAGRHLLRAAAHCD

-305 PAGQVERSTLKELY
+305 PAGQVERATLRELY

-343 ESLEAATELDAL
+343 ESLKAATELDAL

-362 GADGSS
+362 GADGV
-368 SANSAGSASSARADA
+368 GSASTASSAGADA
-383 AAGAQTQGEGVEGA
+383 AGGA

-431 AFLVLAGG
+431 AFLVLTGG
-439 PVTGAQALETHGFFE
+439 STLPGAQALEAHGFFE
-454 KAWPLLADG
+454 TAWPLLADG
-463 GATPALLAEV
+463 GAAPALLAEV
-473 VRVWAPVAE
+473 VRLWAPVAE

-497 QELTQQALAPAH
+497 QELAQQAAH
-509 GDQGGDA
+509 
-516 APGVRPDLLTVMQAQ
+516 PDLLTVMQAQ
-531 DLAAR
+531 DLATR
-536 LSLATGD
+536 LSLAAGD
-543 SASQQLVDELVETY
+543 SASQQLVNELVETY

-576 AATAGQSELAIGR
+576 ATAAGQSELAIGR

-598 PLRLKKSRAAAL
+598 PVRLKKSRAAAL
-610 DACIELLRA
+610 DACIELLRS

-624 RVEALLAE
+624 RVEALLAD

>member
-105 QISKEQARELLDEM
+105 QISKAQARELLDEM

-160 GEDEMDCGSCRHGG
+160 GEDEMDCGSCRQGG

-184 FEAAVRLGAPT
+184 FETAVRMGAPT

-213 YLHLGDGE
+213 YLHLEDGE
-221 AAGRHLLRAAANRD
+221 AAGRHLLRAAAHRD

-305 PAGQVERSTLKELY
+305 PAGQVERATLRELY

-343 ESLEAATELDAL
+343 ESLKAATELPAL
-355 TPIVLPT
+355 VPIVLPT
-362 GADGSS
+362 GADGV
-368 SANSAGSASSARADA
+368 GSASTASSAGADA
-383 AAGAQTQGEGVEGA
+383 AGGA

-431 AFLVLAGG
+431 AFLVLTGG
-439 PVTGAQALETHGFFE
+439 STLPGAQALEAHGFFE
-454 KAWPLLADG
+454 TAWPLLADG
-463 GATPALLAEV
+463 GAAPALLAEV
-473 VRVWAPVAE
+473 VRLWAPVAE

-497 QELTQQALAPAH
+497 QELAQQAAH
-509 GDQGGDA
+509 
-516 APGVRPDLLTVMQAQ
+516 PDLLTVMQAQ
-531 DLAAR
+531 DLATR
-536 LSLATGD
+536 LSLAAGD
-543 SASQQLVDELVETY
+543 SASQQLVNELVETY

-576 AATAGQSELAIGR
+576 ATAAGQSELAIGR

-598 PLRLKKSRAAAL
+598 PVRLKKSRAAAL
-610 DACIELLRA
+610 DACIELLRS

-624 RVEALLAE
+624 RVEALLAD

>member
-145 EDEAAETWRARWLAH
+145 EDEAAEIWRARWLAH

-174 ILRDHVTDGE
+174 ILRDHVTDGD
-184 FEAAVRLGAPT
+184 FEAAIRMGAPT

-213 YLHLGDGE
+213 YLHLEDGE
-221 AAGRHLLRAAANRD
+221 AAGRHLLRAAAHRD
-235 QYDPDDLGVEF
+235 QYDPDDLGVEL

-334 RRAGNTRFS
+334 HRAGNTRFS
-343 ESLEAATELDAL
+343 ESLEAATQLDAL
-355 TPIVLPT
+355 VPIVLPT
-362 GADGSS
+362 GVDE
-368 SANSAGSASSARADA
+368 AGSASSAGSAGADA
-383 AAGAQTQGEGVEGA
+383 AEGAQTGGA
-397 APLSFTPVESY
+397 GATGATPRSFTPVESY

-439 PVTGAQALETHGFFE
+439 PVTGVQALEAHGFFE
-454 KAWPLLADG
+454 TAWPLLADG

-497 QELTQQALAPAH
+497 QELAQQVAH
-509 GDQGGDA
+509 
-516 APGVRPDLLTVMQAQ
+516 PDLLTVMQAQ

-536 LSLATGD
+536 LSLATGE
-543 SASQQLVDELVETY
+543 SAGQQLVDELVETY
-557 RENECLE
+557 RKNECLE
-564 RAARLLMVAAEA
+564 RAARLLVVAAEA
-576 AATAGQSELAIGR
+576 AAATGQSELAIGR
-589 YELAAEFFE
+589 YELAADFFE

-632 LM
+632 LMEP

>member
-35 EREGPE
+35 EREGPKP
-41 SMLPEAYLNLVEAYV
+41 MLPEAYLNLVEAYV

-76 AHPEHFDEFTARTL
+76 AHPEHFDEFTAHTL

-105 QISKEQARELLDEM
+105 QISKAQARELLDEM

-184 FEAAVRLGAPT
+184 FEAAIRMGAPT

-213 YLHLGDGE
+213 YLHVEDGE

-305 PAGQVERSTLKELY
+305 PAGQTSRATLRELY
-319 DWALAESRPLAQAFD
+319 NWALDESRPLAQAFD

-343 ESLEAATELDAL
+343 ESLEAATELPAL
-355 TPIVLPT
+355 VPIVLPT
-362 GADGSS
+362 GADG
-368 SANSAGSASSARADA
+368 AGSASLTEADA
-383 AAGAQTQGEGVEGA
+383 AEGTPTGGTGATGA
-397 APLSFTPVESY
+397 TPLSFTPVESY

-439 PVTGAQALETHGFFE
+439 PVTGAQALEALGFFE
-454 KAWPLLADG
+454 TAWPLLADG
-463 GATPALLAEV
+463 GAAPALLAEV
-473 VRVWAPVAE
+473 VRVWAPVVE
-482 RVNELE
+482 RVDELE
-488 ALRTPVGEL
+488 ALRTPVNEL
-497 QELTQQALAPAH
+497 QELAQQAAHPA
-509 GDQGGDA
+509 
-516 APGVRPDLLTVMQAQ
+516 LLTMMQAQ

-536 LSLATGD
+536 LSLATGG

-557 RENECLE
+557 RENQYLE
-564 RAARLLMVAAEA
+564 RAARLLVVAAEA
-576 AATAGQSELAIGR
+576 ATAAGQSELAIDR

-632 LM
+632 LMAG

>member
-76 AHPEHFDEFTARTL
+76 AHPEHFDELTARTL

-105 QISKEQARELLDEM
+105 QISKAQARELLDEM

-145 EDEAAETWRARWLAH
+145 EDETAETWRARWLAH

-184 FEAAVRLGAPT
+184 FEAAIRMGAPT

-281 FLRYIVAGLA
+281 FLRYIVAGLSLY
-291 WALEDHG
+291 LEDHG

-305 PAGQVERSTLKELY
+305 PAGQVERATLRELY
-319 DWALAESRPLAQAFD
+319 DWALDESRPLAKAFD

-343 ESLEAATELDAL
+343 ESLEAATELPAL
-355 TPIVLPT
+355 VPIVLPT
-362 GADGSS
+362 GADG
-368 SANSAGSASSARADA
+368 AGSASSASLTEADA
-383 AAGAQTQGEGVEGA
+383 AGVASATGGTGATGA
-397 APLSFTPVESY
+397 TPLSFTPVESY

-439 PVTGAQALETHGFFE
+439 PVTGAQALEAHRFFE

-488 ALRTPVGEL
+488 ALRTPVNEL
-497 QELTQQALAPAH
+497 QELAQQAAH
-509 GDQGGDA
+509 
-516 APGVRPDLLTVMQAQ
+516 PDLLTVMQAQ

-536 LSLATGD
+536 LSLAAGD

-564 RAARLLMVAAEA
+564 RAARLLVVAAEA
-576 AATAGQSELAIGR
+576 ATAAGQSELAIGR

-632 LM
+632 LMAG

>member
-105 QISKEQARELLDEM
+105 QISKAQARELLAEM

-145 EDEAAETWRARWLAH
+145 DDEAAETWRARWLAH

-184 FEAAVRLGAPT
+184 FEAAVNLGAPT

-221 AAGRHLLRAAANRD
+221 AAGRQLLRAAANRD

-281 FLRYIVAGLA
+281 FLRYIVTGLA
-291 WALEDHG
+291 WAVEGQG
-298 DMPTGLR
+298 DRPTGLR
-305 PAGQVERSTLKELY
+305 PAGQVPRATLRELY

-343 ESLEAATELDAL
+343 ESLEAATELPAL
-355 TPIVLPT
+355 VPIVLPT
-362 GADGSS
+362 GAD
-368 SANSAGSASSARADA
+368 
-383 AAGAQTQGEGVEGA
+383 AAGVASATGA
-397 APLSFTPVESY
+397 TPLSFTPVESY

-416 AAGASLE
+416 AAGASFE

-439 PVTGAQALETHGFFE
+439 PVTGTQALEAHGFFE

-463 GATPALLAEV
+463 GAAPALLAEV

-482 RVNELE
+482 RVNDLE
-488 ALRTPVGEL
+488 ALRTPVNEL
-497 QELTQQALAPAH
+497 QELARQAAH
-509 GDQGGDA
+509 
-516 APGVRPDLLTVMQAQ
+516 PDLLTVMQAQ

-536 LSLATGD
+536 LSLAAGD
-543 SASQQLVDELVETY
+543 SASQHLVDELVETY
-557 RENECLE
+557 RENESLE
-564 RAARLLMVAAEA
+564 RAARLLVVAAEA
-576 AATAGQSELAIGR
+576 AAGAGQSELAIGR

-632 LM
+632 LMAG

>member
-35 EREGPE
+35 EREGPKP
-41 SMLPEAYLNLVEAYV
+41 MLPEAYLNLVEAYV

-76 AHPEHFDEFTARTL
+76 AHPEHFDEFTAHTL

-105 QISKEQARELLDEM
+105 QISKAQARELLDEM

-184 FEAAVRLGAPT
+184 FEAAIRMGAPT

-213 YLHLGDGE
+213 YLHVEDGE

-305 PAGQVERSTLKELY
+305 PAGQTSRATLRELY
-319 DWALAESRPLAQAFD
+319 NWALDESRPLAQAFD

-343 ESLEAATELDAL
+343 ESLEAAIELPAL
-355 TPIVLPT
+355 VPIVLPT
-362 GADGSS
+362 GADG
-368 SANSAGSASSARADA
+368 AGSASLTEADA
-383 AAGAQTQGEGVEGA
+383 AEGTPTGGTGATGA
-397 APLSFTPVESY
+397 TPLSFTPVESY

-423 AGLAYAEA
+423 AGMAYAEA

-439 PVTGAQALETHGFFE
+439 PVTGAQALEAHGFFE
-454 KAWPLLADG
+454 TAWPLLADG
-463 GATPALLAEV
+463 GAAPALLAEV

-482 RVNELE
+482 RVDELE
-488 ALRTPVGEL
+488 ALCTPVNEL
-497 QELTQQALAPAH
+497 QELARQAAH
-509 GDQGGDA
+509 
-516 APGVRPDLLTVMQAQ
+516 PDLLTVMQAQ

-536 LSLATGD
+536 LSLAAGD

-564 RAARLLMVAAEA
+564 QAARLLVVAAEA
-576 AATAGQSELAIGR
+576 ATAAGQSELAIGR
-589 YELAAEFFE
+589 YELAAESFE

-632 LM
+632 LMAG

>member
-105 QISKEQARELLDEM
+105 QISKAQARELLDEM

-160 GEDEMDCGSCRHGG
+160 GEDEMDCGSCRQGG

-184 FEAAVRLGAPT
+184 FETAVRMGAPT

-213 YLHLGDGE
+213 YLHLEDGE
-221 AAGRHLLRAAANRD
+221 AAGRHLLRAAAHRD

-305 PAGQVERSTLKELY
+305 PAGQVERATLRELY

-343 ESLEAATELDAL
+343 ESLKAATELPAL
-355 TPIVLPT
+355 VPIVLPT
-362 GADGSS
+362 GADGV
-368 SANSAGSASSARADA
+368 GSASTASSAGADA
-383 AAGAQTQGEGVEGA
+383 AGGA

-439 PVTGAQALETHGFFE
+439 PVTGAQVLEAHGFFE
-454 KAWPLLADG
+454 KAWPLLVDG
-463 GATPALLAEV
+463 GAAPALLAEV

-482 RVNELE
+482 RVNDLG
-488 ALRTPVGEL
+488 ALRAPVNEL
-497 QELTQQALAPAH
+497 QELAQQALAPAH
-509 GDQGGDA
+509 GDQGGGA
-516 APGVRPDLLTVMQAQ
+516 APGVRPDLLAFLQAQ

-564 RAARLLMVAAEA
+564 RAARLLVVAAEA
-576 AATAGQSELAIGR
+576 ATAAGQSELAIGR

-598 PLRLKKSRAAAL
+598 PVRLKKSRAAAL
-610 DACIELLRA
+610 DACIELLRT

>member
-105 QISKEQARELLDEM
+105 QISKAQARELLDEM

-160 GEDEMDCGSCRHGG
+160 GEDEMDCGSCRQGG

-184 FEAAVRLGAPT
+184 FETAVRMGAPT

-213 YLHLGDGE
+213 YLHLEDGE
-221 AAGRHLLRAAANRD
+221 AAGRHLLRAAAHRD

-305 PAGQVERSTLKELY
+305 PAGQVERATLRELY
-319 DWALAESRPLAQAFD
+319 DWALAEARPLAQAFD

-343 ESLEAATELDAL
+343 ESLKAATELPAL
-355 TPIVLPT
+355 VPVVLPT
-362 GADGSS
+362 RADGVGATS
-368 SANSAGSASSARADA
+368 SASSAGADA
-383 AAGAQTQGEGVEGA
+383 AAGA

-439 PVTGAQALETHGFFE
+439 PVTGAQALEAHGFFE
-454 KAWPLLADG
+454 TAWPLLVDG
-463 GATPALLAEV
+463 GAAPALLAEV
-473 VRVWAPVAE
+473 VRLWAPVAE
-482 RVNELE
+482 RVNDLE
-488 ALRTPVGEL
+488 ALRTSVNEL
-497 QELTQQALAPAH
+497 QELAQQATH
-509 GDQGGDA
+509 
-516 APGVRPDLLTVMQAQ
+516 PDLLTVMQAQ

-536 LSLATGD
+536 LSLATGG

-557 RENECLE
+557 RENQYLE
-564 RAARLLMVAAEA
+564 RAARLLVVAAEA
-576 AATAGQSELAIGR
+576 ATAAGQSELAIGR

-598 PLRLKKSRAAAL
+598 PVRLKKSRAVAL
-610 DACIELLRA
+610 DACIELLRT

-624 RVEALLAE
+624 RIEALLAE

>member
-1 MWSTHEAA
+1 MWSTHQAA

-105 QISKEQARELLDEM
+105 QISKGQARELLDEM

-145 EDEAAETWRARWLAH
+145 EDEAAERWRARWLSH

-174 ILRDHVTDGE
+174 ILRDYVTDGDY
-184 FEAAVRLGAPT
+184 EAAVRLGAPT
-195 EDLCNREPAA
+195 DDLCNREPAA

-213 YLHLGDGE
+213 YLHTGDGQ
-221 AAGRHLLRAAANRD
+221 AAGRHLLRAAAHRG
-235 QYDPDDLGVEF
+235 QYDPDDVGVEF

-291 WALEDHG
+291 WAVESQG
-298 DMPTGLR
+298 DMPTGVQ
-305 PAGQVERSTLKELY
+305 PAGQVPRATLRQLY
-319 DWALAESRPLAQAFD
+319 EWALSESQPLSQAFD

-343 ESLEAATELDAL
+343 ESIEAATRLPAL
-355 TPIVLPT
+355 VPIVLPT
-362 GADGSS
+362 GADG
-368 SANSAGSASSARADA
+368 ADSASADTQA
-383 AAGAQTQGEGVEGA
+383 ATELGSTEAGPTELEPT
-397 APLSFTPVESY
+397 PLSFTPVEPY
-408 LAVAREHE
+408 LAIARQLE
-416 AAGASLE
+416 ATGPAHQ

-431 AFLVLAGG
+431 AFLTLTGG
-439 PVTGAQALETHGFFE
+439 SSAGAQALEAHSYFE
-454 KAWPLLADG
+454 KAWPLLVEG
-463 GATPALLAEV
+463 NATPALLVEV
-473 VRVWAPVAE
+473 VRLWAPAAE
-482 RVNELE
+482 QMGALE
-488 ALRTPVGEL
+488 ALRGPVDEL
-497 QELTQQALAPAH
+497 QELTQQAITATQHQDPEADSQVL
-509 GDQGGDA
+509 
-516 APGVRPDLLTVMQAQ
+516 RPHLLTCLQAQ
-531 DLAAR
+531 ELSAR
-536 LSLATGD
+536 LCLALKVPG
-543 SASQQLVDELVETY
+543 SQQLLDELVEAY
-557 RENECLE
+557 CESEQWE
-564 RAARLLMVAAEA
+564 RAARLLVVAAEA
-576 AATAGQSELAIGR
+576 AANAGQGELAIDR
-589 YELAAEFFE
+589 YELAAKLFD
-598 PLRLKKSRAAAL
+598 LMKLKKSRAAAL

-632 LM
+632 LVEP